1 MSMRPRGWSF
11 PADCQP
17 RLRGVTTTAA
27 RRPDRVAA
35 HAVHW
40 VEHTHV
46 TRAHGFWSQVSVCDG
61 GAGVR
66 PGHTTAPVGL
76 GLDRRATKDWR
87 RRARTVGSHLA
98 LASDN
103 ARSGA
108 RRLGCVV
115 QICCDPERGGEGR
128 EGTASKAAAQL
139 LAGGATRPLSL
150 RWVCR
155 TCNASR
161 CRARCVSSLAVP
173 PFCLPSLCVRQG
185 TAPPRHGGV
194 PTRPLRATLFLF
206 ACILFFRSLCVLVPS
221 PSVVPLP
228 QERRSPIRTGSG
240 DLGLTATARGR
251 ARGGK

>member
-40 VEHTHV
+40 VEHTRHSRAWV
-46 TRAHGFWSQVSVCDG
+46 LVASECERRGCWRAARAHHSACWVGIGQTRDQRLETEGEDGWVPIWRWRLTAHRVARDDWGVWSRFVATRKGVG
-61 GAGVR
+61 KGVR
-66 PGHTTAPVGL
+66 E
-76 GLDRRATKDWR
+76 R
-87 RRARTVGSHLA
+87 RRKQLPSYWPAG
-98 LASDN
+98 
-103 ARSGA
+103 
-108 RRLGCVV
+108 
-115 QICCDPERGGEGR
+115 PRG
-128 EGTASKAAAQL
+128 
-139 LAGGATRPLSL
+139 PSL

-221 PSVVPLP
+221 PSVVSLP
-228 QERRSPIRTGSG
+228 QKRRSPIRTGSG

-251 ARGGK
+251 ARGGT